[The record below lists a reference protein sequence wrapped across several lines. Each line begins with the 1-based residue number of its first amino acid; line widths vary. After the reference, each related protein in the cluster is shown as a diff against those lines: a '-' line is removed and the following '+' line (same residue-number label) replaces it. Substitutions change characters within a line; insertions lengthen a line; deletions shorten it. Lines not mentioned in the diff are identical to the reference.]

1 MQIFATNLMNNE
13 GTLKKSIEGGKWIF
27 LNTFFQKLISAAS
40 FFILAR
46 LLLPHDFGI
55 IAIIFILPS
64 LMELFLS
71 PDFSTAIIQKRED
84 PYRYLNQIWTFN
96 LYKSALV
103 AILIFFGAPFIA
115 EFFGVREAVNAIRL
129 SSLIII
135 LPALA
140 NPAQIFFFKNI
151 DFKKIFIRDVSAAV
165 AYSAVAITLAF
176 FLKSFWALFAGNVA
190 QLAIASSTTYSLHP
204 FRPKISSRFKN
215 LFSLWDYIK
224 WLYGQGLVNKIVPSL
239 ENGLVAKMTNANQ
252 LGLFNRAKNLV
263 SIPVSPF
270 YNIIQRVTFPAYA
283 RLQDSHEKIKDGFL
297 KSLHIIFFVS
307 IPTAILFFEASHN
320 IILVLLGPNWVD
332 MDIALKIFG
341 LNLIFNIFPL
351 ASAQILNAL
360 GKSNTQFKLGLIN
373 LALLSIFMAIFVPL
387 KGINGAAFAILL
399 TTLCLSI
406 VTMRKV
412 MAVLKIKMKEIISPV
427 TIPLFSSIVVLF
439 IGRLL
444 LKTFEPLNNFEFIGI
459 VAFLGIIYVLL
470 VVLSGIF
477 VKRGPY
483 DTLKLIFLEVF
494 PKKQKNG

>member
-1 MQIFATNLMNNE
+1 
-13 GTLKKSIEGGKWIF
+13 
-27 LNTFFQKLISAAS
+27 
-40 FFILAR
+40 
-46 LLLPHDFGI
+46 
-55 IAIIFILPS
+55 
-64 LMELFLS
+64 
-71 PDFSTAIIQKRED
+71 
-84 PYRYLNQIWTFN
+84 
-96 LYKSALV
+96 
-103 AILIFFGAPFIA
+103 
-115 EFFGVREAVNAIRL
+115 
-129 SSLIII
+129 
-135 LPALA
+135 
-140 NPAQIFFFKNI
+140 
-151 DFKKIFIRDVSAAV
+151 
-165 AYSAVAITLAF
+165 
-176 FLKSFWALFAGNVA
+176 
-190 QLAIASSTTYSLHP
+190 
-204 FRPKISSRFKN
+204 
-215 LFSLWDYIK
+215 
-224 WLYGQGLVNKIVPSL
+224 
-239 ENGLVAKMTNANQ
+239 MTNANQ

-270 YNIIQRVTFPAYA
+270 YNIIQRITFPAYA
-283 RLQDSHEKIKDGFL
+283 RLQNSYEKIKDGFL
-297 KSLHIIFFVS
+297 KSLDVIFFVS
-307 IPTAILFFEASHN
+307 VPTAILFFEASHN

>member
-1 MQIFATNLMNNE
+1 MDNE

-40 FFILAR
+40 FFVLAR

-55 IAIIFILPS
+55 IAILFIVPS

-96 LYKSALV
+96 LCKSALA
-103 AILIFFGAPFIA
+103 AILIFFGASFIA
-115 EFFGVREAVNAIRL
+115 EFFGVNEAVNAIRL
-129 SSLIII
+129 SSFIII
-135 LPALA
+135 IPALA

-151 DFKKIFIRDVSAAV
+151 DFKKIFIRDILAAV
-165 AYSAVAITLAF
+165 SYSSVAIMLAF
-176 FLKSFWALFAGNVA
+176 FLKSFWALFAGNAA
-190 QLAIASSTTYSLHP
+190 QLAIASATTYSLHP
-204 FRPKISSRFKN
+204 FRPKISFGLKR
-215 LFSLWDYIK
+215 LFGLWNYIK
-224 WLYGQGLVNKIVPSL
+224 WLYGQGLVNRIVPSL

-270 YNIIQRVTFPAYA
+270 YNIIQRITFPAYA
-283 RLQDSHEKIKDGFL
+283 RLQNSYEKIKDGFL
-297 KSLHIIFFVS
+297 KSLDVIFFVS
-307 IPTAILFFEASHN
+307 VPTAILFFEASHN